1 MKVEIF
7 YLTVF
12 TIIIMIIYISYDHF
26 NSIKS
31 FKSMNLNNTIDIKG
45 DELKIDK
52 MQKLPDAIIIGVSK
66 CG

>member
-1 MKVEIF
+1 MMIF
-7 YLTVF
+7 ITYN
-12 TIIIMIIYISYDHF
+12 HF

-31 FKSMNLNNTIDIKG
+31 MNSMNLNNTIDFKE

-52 MQKLPDAIIIGVSK
+52 IQKLPDALIIGVSK